1 MRPGDYDE
9 SDAKIALPDKGSRPR
24 TKTRP
29 EHADAEQAM
38 VVSVDRGRWGC
49 VLGGDIDRHVTA
61 MRARELGRTPIVVGD
76 HVDVVG
82 DLSGRPDTLAR
93 IVRRGPRRTVLRR
106 TADDTDPTE
115 RVVVANADQ
124 LLIVVALADPPP
136 RTGLVDRTLIAAY
149 TGGLI
154 PILCLTKTDLAP
166 AAPFAEQ
173 YADLD
178 LEVIIAGRD
187 DPLDAVAHLLA
198 GKITVLLGHS
208 GVGKSTLVNRLVPEA
223 HRAVGEVTD
232 IGRGRHTSTQSVA
245 LPFDHDGWVIDTP
258 GIRSF
263 GLAHIKPDDVVVAFS
278 DLAEAIKDCPRG
290 CGHMGPPADPECA
303 LDTLTGPAA
312 RRVAAARRLL
322 AALREGE
329 PSAFGL
335 RPHPLQ
341 VGLHVLLPFG
351 QPVGDDPGL
360 LVRHRHDRRR
370 QPGRSRAHPA
380 PLPDQDA
387 IASRLN
393 LERPRR
399 AGSLRSDNVV
409 HPTALVLDF
418 DDLAHRRPFP
428 ECLMLTAAVKT
439 RADFDGGGAIEPID
453 ALQFC

>member
-1 MRPGDYDE
+1 LRSGDYDE
-9 SDAKIALPDKGSRPR
+9 SDVKIRSGRSSRPR

-29 EHADAEQAM
+29 EHADAKSAM

-49 VLGGDIDRHVTA
+49 VLDGDADRRVTA

-76 HVDVVG
+76 DVDVVG
-82 DLSGRPDTLAR
+82 DLSGQHDTLAR

-173 YADLD
+173 FADLD
-178 LEVIIAGRD
+178 LAVIIAGRD
-187 DPLDAVAHLLA
+187 DPLDAVAPLLA

-223 HRAVGEVTD
+223 HRPVGEVTD

-245 LPFDHDGWVIDTP
+245 LPLNAGRHSGWVIDTP

-290 CGHMGPPADPECA
+290 CGHLGPPADPECA
-303 LDTLTGPAA
+303 LDTLTGGAA

-322 AALREGE
+322 AALRE
-329 PSAFGL
+329 
-335 RPHPLQ
+335 
-341 VGLHVLLPFG
+341 V
-351 QPVGDDPGL
+351 
-360 LVRHRHDRRR
+360 
-370 QPGRSRAHPA
+370 
-380 PLPDQDA
+380 
-387 IASRLN
+387 
-393 LERPRR
+393 
-399 AGSLRSDNVV
+399 
-409 HPTALVLDF
+409 
-418 DDLAHRRPFP
+418 
-428 ECLMLTAAVKT
+428 
-439 RADFDGGGAIEPID
+439 
-453 ALQFC
+453 

>member
-1 MRPGDYDE
+1 LRPGDYDE
-9 SDAKIALPDKGSRPR
+9 SDVKIRSGRGSRPR

-29 EHADAEQAM
+29 DHADAKPAM

-49 VLGGDIDRHVTA
+49 VLDGDPDRRVTA

-76 HVDVVG
+76 DVDVVG

-136 RTGLVDRTLIAAY
+136 RTGLVDRALIAAY
-149 TGGLI
+149 AGGLI

-173 YADLD
+173 FADLD
-178 LEVIIAGRD
+178 LTVVTAGRD
-187 DPLDAVAHLLA
+187 DPLDAVAHLLV
-198 GKITVLLGHS
+198 GNITVLLGHS

-223 HRAVGEVTD
+223 DRAVGEVTD

-245 LPFDHDGWVIDTP
+245 LPLASGQQTGWVVDTP

-263 GLAHIKPDDVVVAFS
+263 GLAHIEPDDVLLAFS

-303 LDTLTGPAA
+303 LDSLTGPAA

-322 AALREGE
+322 AALREG
-329 PSAFGL
+329 
-335 RPHPLQ
+335 
-341 VGLHVLLPFG
+341 
-351 QPVGDDPGL
+351 
-360 LVRHRHDRRR
+360 
-370 QPGRSRAHPA
+370 
-380 PLPDQDA
+380 
-387 IASRLN
+387 
-393 LERPRR
+393 
-399 AGSLRSDNVV
+399 
-409 HPTALVLDF
+409 
-418 DDLAHRRPFP
+418 
-428 ECLMLTAAVKT
+428 
-439 RADFDGGGAIEPID
+439 
-453 ALQFC
+453 